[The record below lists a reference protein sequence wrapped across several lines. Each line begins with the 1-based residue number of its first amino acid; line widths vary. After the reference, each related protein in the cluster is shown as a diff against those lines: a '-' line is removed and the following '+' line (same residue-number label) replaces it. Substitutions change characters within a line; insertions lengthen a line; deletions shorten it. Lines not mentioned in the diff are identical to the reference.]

1 MVTLPNFITTCR
13 IALTPFVVLSI
24 LAGNC
29 RRALLLCAVAG
40 CSDGLDGFLAR
51 RFDWKSRLGAYLDPI
66 ADKLLLTSVYVS
78 LGLAAMVPWWV
89 VWLVVGRDVF
99 ILSMVV
105 LAFAFTRYRDFP
117 PSIAGK
123 ISTAIQIV
131 AALWVLATCDRAAPL
146 VVWTIAAVTTCSGI
160 DYGVRGAFMLR
171 KNPVPGTSFFS
182 LDRKE

>member
-13 IALTPFVVLSI
+13 IALTPFVVLAI

-29 RRALLLCAVAG
+29 RRALVLCAVAG

-51 RFDWKSRLGAYLDPI
+51 SFNWKSRLGAYLDPI

-78 LGLAAMVPWWV
+78 LAVASMVPWWL
-89 VWLVVGRDVF
+89 VWLVIGRDAF
-99 ILSMVV
+99 ILAMVV
-105 LAFAFTRYRDFP
+105 SAFAFTRYRDFP

-131 AALWVLATCDRAAPL
+131 AALSVLAICGRAPDIL
-146 VVWTIAAVTTCSGI
+146 IWPVAAVTTWSGI
-160 DYGVRGAFMLR
+160 DYGVRGASMLR
-171 KNPVPGTSFFS
+171 RKTLPGTDSFS
-182 LDRKE
+182 